1 MSDGESCLGSE
12 SDDDGPVLAAPPPR
26 FAGRLEAL
34 AEVYSGV
41 SDEVLISQPND
52 QTLEGSFSSVST
64 PNFASKY
71 SLESS

>member
-41 SDEVLISQPND
+41 SDEVLRD
-52 QTLEGSFSSVST
+52 VVEQTLFVDDCDWLAVAME
-64 PNFASKY
+64 P
-71 SLESS
+71 LEP